1 MKDYS
6 PRCLMA
12 EKLSRQTGH
21 CRIGDGG
28 LLGITAWEL
37 LEQLL
42 ERLEE
47 EEEEEV
53 VADTREC
60 HGALP
65 PIHILDV
72 VITLS
77 PPLALLPL
85 TDSPVLI
92 LAVFLTAPGP
102 PLRPLAVRTGA
113 SGTGG
118 AVVGEL
124 VRSMVGT

>member
-1 MKDYS
+1 M
-6 PRCLMA
+6 
-12 EKLSRQTGH
+12 
-21 CRIGDGG
+21 
-28 LLGITAWEL
+28 LGITAWEL

-42 ERLEE
+42 ERLE

-65 PIHILDV
+65 PIHIPEV

-85 TDSPVLI
+85 MVLILLI

-118 AVVGEL
+118 AVMGEL
-124 VRSMVGT
+124 VMLVVGT

>member
-1 MKDYS
+1 M
-6 PRCLMA
+6 
-12 EKLSRQTGH
+12 
-21 CRIGDGG
+21 
-28 LLGITAWEL
+28 LGITAWEL

-47 EEEEEV
+47 EEEEEEV
-53 VADTREC
+53 VVVEC
-60 HGALP
+60 CHALP
-65 PIHILDV
+65 PIHILEV

-85 TDSPVLI
+85 TVPPVLI

-102 PLRPLAVRTGA
+102 PLSVTTGA

-118 AVVGEL
+118 AVTGAL